1 MYNSLIYNL
10 LIYCYDNEKCKQNN
24 KYKKK
29 ITLINNNVNVNI
41 NVIIIKKL
49 K

>member
-1 MYNSLIYNL
+1 MIIKNI
-10 LIYCYDNEKCKQNN
+10 N
-24 KYKKK
+24 KIINIKKD
-29 ITLINNNVNVNI
+29 ITLINNNVNINV